1 MKKYSNVAFIL
12 RPLYIVS
19 KRLYY
24 IQIEGSIYY
33 YNYIIYIINIY
44 NIYKYIPKCILFL
57 FCPPSGEQL
66 YLKYLKIFNIIYL
79 KIFI

>member
-1 MKKYSNVAFIL
+1 MKKYLNVAFIL

-44 NIYKYIPKCILFL
+44 LNASFFYFVHRQGNNYI
-57 FCPPSGEQL
+57 
-66 YLKYLKIFNIIYL
+66 
-79 KIFI
+79 